1 MELVQKGV
9 LCTLHRVYQKYG
21 DISAV
26 AVAIARVVAS
36 LSIYTEFHA
45 DIFAAGKLV
54 SSSELTENTM
64 TSVAVNLP

>member
-1 MELVQKGV
+1 MELVRKGV

-36 LSIYTEFHA
+36 LSIHTEFHA

-54 SSSELTENTM
+54 SLCCELDR
-64 TSVAVNLP
+64 SH